1 MRCRETTLSRTF
13 ILRLE
18 HGDRLPDILENF
30 AREKNMAGALCFF
43 LGGVK
48 DGSRLVEGPAA
59 DVLPPDPL
67 VRVLSG
73 VHEIVGLGT
82 IFRDEMGVPKL
93 HAHAAA
99 GRDRKTETG
108 CVRPGIETWHILE
121 VVLLEMADCGALRKK
136 DPATGFELLDV

>member
-1 MRCRETTLSRTF
+1 MRCRETSISRVF

-18 HGDRLPDILENF
+18 HGDRLPAVLEDFCKENDIGN
-30 AREKNMAGALCFF
+30 ALCFF

-59 DVLPPDPL
+59 DALPPDPMVRAL
-67 VRVLSG
+67 VG

-82 IFRDEMGVPKL
+82 VFRDETGAPTL

-99 GRDRKTETG
+99 GRDGRTETG
-108 CVRPGIETWHILE
+108 CIRPGIETWHILE
-121 VVLLEMADCGALRKK
+121 LIVLELADTGARRRK
-136 DPATGFELLDV
+136 DPVTGFTLLDV

>member
-1 MRCRETTLSRTF
+1 MRYRETTLSRIF
-13 ILRLE
+13 VLRLE
-18 HGDRLPDILENF
+18 HGDRLPDVLENF
-30 AREKNMAGALCFF
+30 ANQKNINSALCLF

-67 VRVLSG
+67 IRALAG

-82 IFRDEMGVPKL
+82 LFRDESGAPKL

-99 GRDRKTETG
+99 GRNGKTETG
-108 CVRPGIETWHILE
+108 CIRPGIETWHILE
-121 VVLLEMADCGALRKK
+121 LVVLEMNDCGARRKQ
-136 DPATGFELLDV
+136 DPVTGFSLLDV